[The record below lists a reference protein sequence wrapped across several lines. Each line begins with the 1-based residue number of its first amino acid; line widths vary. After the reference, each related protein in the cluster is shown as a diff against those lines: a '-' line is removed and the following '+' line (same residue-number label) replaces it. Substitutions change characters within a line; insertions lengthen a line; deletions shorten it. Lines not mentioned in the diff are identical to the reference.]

1 MFHILYGWMAGFILS
16 FKVFLGQK
24 LDKLS
29 EKSNL
34 YHRNIFCPPR
44 LMKIC
49 TYILQNM
56 LFKIPG
62 LDSTKN
68 LCVMLT
74 LAKIWPKNG

>member
-1 MFHILYGWMAGFILS
+1 MAGFILP

-34 YHRNIFCPPR
+34 YQRNIFCPPR
-44 LMKIC
+44 LMRIC
-49 TYILQNM
+49 TYILENI

-62 LDSTKN
+62 LGSTKT
-68 LCVMLT
+68 CY
-74 LAKIWPKNG
+74 AKNC

>member
-1 MFHILYGWMAGFILS
+1 MLHILYGWMAGFILY

-34 YHRNIFCPPR
+34 CQRNICCPPR

-49 TYILQNM
+49 TYILENM

-62 LDSTKN
+62 LGSTKTYV
-68 LCVMLT
+68 LC
-74 LAKIWPKNG
+74 